1 MPGKRGGGGGA
12 GYLIGMCHWMGS
24 DFHDWIDYNGAVFAL
39 EFYNGIAHF
48 WDLRDQKIHVG
59 NDLKMGIVL
68 LH

>member
-1 MPGKRGGGGGA
+1 
-12 GYLIGMCHWMGS
+12 MCHWMGS